1 MKYAIQNYLGE
12 TILEATQE
20 ELNSLLEKA
29 TDEKLNY
36 FQYDA
41 DNDLVKVWET
51 EKETR
56 DVSNFR
62 IYKELGA

>member
-41 DNDLVKVWET
+41 DNDLVKEWET

-62 IYKELGA
+62 IYKQLGA

>member
-41 DNDLVKVWET
+41 YNDLVKAWET

>member
-41 DNDLVKVWET
+41 DNDLVKAWET